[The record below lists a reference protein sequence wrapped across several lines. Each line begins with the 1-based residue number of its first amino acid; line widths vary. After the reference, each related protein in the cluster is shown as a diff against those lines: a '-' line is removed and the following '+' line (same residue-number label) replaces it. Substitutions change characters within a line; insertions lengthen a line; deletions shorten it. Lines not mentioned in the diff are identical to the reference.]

1 MVKIVHYE
9 VYADKGD
16 GWRLEERFSSEQRHE
31 AINLAKEIESDKYKV
46 KIIKETFDVQ
56 DNSYIEATE
65 YVGGLGS
72 GKTAISSPNVS
83 AAALRGE
90 MAAVN
95 RAPVSKPE
103 IFSAILKLISII
115 ILCLVFAIVLVT
127 LLIPVVEAFASEEV
141 TKPLLFLIFF
151 AIFLGIAVPLVMKK
165 VPWHVFTAR
174 TVKRAPLS
182 EKTLYDKAQ
191 AIVRQYGLNDE
202 FETSIAPV
210 FPEAPLEY
218 KRHIVSFLSEIIA
231 GLDSGTS
238 LQSSFSRLGVKL
250 IVYGGCLELSRYSGL
265 KITEA
270 NSLLYEAFKIIDGDN
285 PDLEAF
291 YDAKKSYRDNKVA
304 VFLAGVGAFL
314 MAQVIEER
322 PRDTNILRIT
332 FDKWERLNRNS
343 AEETAAALVEFDNKT
358 EEDVVFSSQVNIK
371 STIQFFDQAI
381 PGLEDD
387 KARIRSE
394 IRNIIFNLINK
405 FSGGTTIE
413 DNGITSVE
421 FLKLTNAVRF
431 AVEFYKDI
439 SIYQEELEDENLIF
453 NNRCTIIPAR
463 KNEEINLSSYVDDLF
478 EHTYDDEIIITP
490 EIKDALEDSKYSFE
504 FLGEKKLEK
513 TGTLIALYKLQYEK

>member
-9 VYADKGD
+9 VYANKGE
-16 GWRLEERFSSEQRHE
+16 GWRLEDRFSSEQRHE

-56 DNSYIEATE
+56 DNSYIETTE
-65 YVGGLGS
+65 YVGGFGS
-72 GKTAISSPNVS
+72 AKNASAPSISSPEFWQEES
-83 AAALRGE
+83 IESRRP
-90 MAAVN
+90 AVT
-95 RAPVSKPE
+95 KPE

-115 ILCLVFAIVLVT
+115 VLCLVFANIFVT
-127 LLIPVVEAFASEEV
+127 LLIPIIEAFASEEV

-151 AIFLGIAVPLVMKK
+151 AIFLGISVPLAMKK
-165 VPWHVFTAR
+165 VPWHVFTSR

-202 FETSIAPV
+202 FDSSIAPI

-231 GLDSGTS
+231 GLDSQTS
-238 LQSSFSRLGVKL
+238 LQNSFSKLGVKL
-250 IVYGGCLELSRYSGL
+250 VVYGGCLELSRYSGL
-265 KITEA
+265 GITEA
-270 NSLLYEAFKIIDGDN
+270 NSLLYEAFKVIDGDN

-332 FDKWERLNRNS
+332 FNKWENLNRVS
-343 AEETAAALVEFDNKT
+343 PEEAKIET
-358 EEDVVFSSQVNIK
+358 EEVEPRLDEDVIYSSKVNLK
-371 STIQFFDQAI
+371 SGIQFFDQAV

-387 KARIRSE
+387 KLRMQGE

-405 FSGGTTIE
+405 YQGGTTVE

-421 FLKLTNAVRF
+421 FLKLTNAVKF
-431 AVEFYKDI
+431 AIEFFKDI
-439 SIYQEELEDENLIF
+439 SIYQDELEDENLIF

-463 KNEEINLSSYVDDLF
+463 HNEEINLSDYVSDIF
-478 EHTYDDEIIITP
+478 VHTYDDEIIITS
-490 EIKDALEDSKYSFE
+490 EIKEALDGSKYNFE

-513 TGTLIALYKLQYEK
+513 SGTLIALYKLQYEK

>member
-1 MVKIVHYE
+1 
-9 VYADKGD
+9 
-16 GWRLEERFSSEQRHE
+16 
-31 AINLAKEIESDKYKV
+31 
-46 KIIKETFDVQ
+46 
-56 DNSYIEATE
+56 
-65 YVGGLGS
+65 
-72 GKTAISSPNVS
+72 
-83 AAALRGE
+83 
-90 MAAVN
+90 
-95 RAPVSKPE
+95 
-103 IFSAILKLISII
+103 
-115 ILCLVFAIVLVT
+115 
-127 LLIPVVEAFASEEV
+127 
-141 TKPLLFLIFF
+141 
-151 AIFLGIAVPLVMKK
+151 
-165 VPWHVFTAR
+165 
-174 TVKRAPLS
+174 
-182 EKTLYDKAQ
+182 
-191 AIVRQYGLNDE
+191 
-202 FETSIAPV
+202 
-210 FPEAPLEY
+210 
-218 KRHIVSFLSEIIA
+218 
-231 GLDSGTS
+231 
-238 LQSSFSRLGVKL
+238 
-250 IVYGGCLELSRYSGL
+250 
-265 KITEA
+265 
-270 NSLLYEAFKIIDGDN
+270 
-285 PDLEAF
+285 
-291 YDAKKSYRDNKVA
+291 
-304 VFLAGVGAFL
+304 

-387 KARIRSE
+387 KARIRGE

-490 EIKDALEDSKYSFE
+490 EIKDALEDSKYLFE